1 MSWVFLTERF
11 AYKLKKPV
19 RYELLDFRTI
29 ETRQYFC
36 EEEVRLNRRLA
47 GDVYIGTVR
56 LVLDA
61 HGHLQLG
68 GEGKAADWLVKMRRL
83 PADRMLDHEIK
94 SGMANQETM
103 RRIAERLASFH
114 HDCEAI
120 FIEPAAHCERL
131 RQEIDSDRLELSA
144 PAYGLDQKN
153 INRLCAAQR
162 NFLQE
167 SSALIAERMAGGKI
181 IEGHGDLR
189 PEHVCLEDGVL
200 IIDCLEFSRLLRILD
215 KIDEAGF
222 LAMEC
227 ERLDK
232 PDLAC
237 ALLRSYIALSGDTAP
252 PELIHFYQCR
262 RASVRAKLAIRHLQE
277 EKFRYSPEWRQRA
290 QRYLKIAAAH
300 ADQLR
305 HSG

>member
-1 MSWVFLTERF
+1 MTSTPQLFADEVSLEAKLAFLRQPSHYPDPTHRIEAIETHMSWVFL
-11 AYKLKKPV
+11 P
-19 RYELLDFRTI
+19 
-29 ETRQYFC
+29 Q
-36 EEEVRLNRRLA
+36 RLA
-47 GDVYIGTVR
+47 GDVYIGTDH
-56 LVLDA
+56 LVLDG
-61 HGHLQLG
+61 HGQKQRG
-68 GEGKAADWLVKMRRL
+68 GVGKAADWLVKMRRL

-120 FIEPAAHCERL
+120 IIEPAAHCERL

-189 PEHVCLEDGVL
+189 PEHVCL
-200 IIDCLEFSRLLRILD
+200 
-215 KIDEAGF
+215 
-222 LAMEC
+222 
-227 ERLDK
+227 
-232 PDLAC
+232 
-237 ALLRSYIALSGDTAP
+237 
-252 PELIHFYQCR
+252 
-262 RASVRAKLAIRHLQE
+262 
-277 EKFRYSPEWRQRA
+277 
-290 QRYLKIAAAH
+290 
-300 ADQLR
+300 
-305 HSG
+305 